1 MFEKLKKFLEESRYE
16 LKRVNWPTREQTM
29 RYTLFVIGLSVGTA
43 VFLGILDFGFLEG
56 VKNILPTY

>member
-29 RYTLFVIGLSVGTA
+29 RYTLFVIGLSVSLSL
-43 VFLGILDFGFLEG
+43 FLGILDFGFLEG
-56 VKNILPTY
+56 VKGILPK